1 MRLTAKLSAAV
12 GLCIFLVLAGN
23 AFLRAQADVDR
34 FEVDVARDHRVMG
47 RAIAETVE
55 HLGMREGP
63 ARARELVETLNHR
76 DALIDIIWL
85 ENAVPGPAPTTAVET
100 REGER
105 YLVTLVPVETAPRH
119 STLRLSEALRAEDA
133 LIVEA
138 YGRAART
145 AALLAAL
152 STLVMMVLGAVLIG
166 RPLVALGQ
174 LARRVGAGD
183 LEARAS
189 LRSARFGG
197 DEIGVLASE
206 MNRMTEALAR
216 TQARLDEELAARVGI
231 LEQLRHADR
240 LRVVGEISSEVAH
253 QIGTPLA
260 AARARAQLLAQS
272 EVPTDRV
279 TDTANSIVSDVDRV
293 SNIVRRLLDFARR
306 RSGPRTRVDAAQW
319 ADATLDIL
327 RPLTG
332 KRRVAL
338 ELRKPEAGVDVVI
351 DELEMQQALTNL
363 VMNALAAS
371 PEGSIIE
378 VALAAEPSMLRIDVV
393 DQGTGIAPDA
403 LQHVFEPYF
412 TTKQAGE
419 GTGLGLSVA
428 HGIVREHGGTIDLE
442 STLGEGT
449 RVTVRVPREPPT
461 TRSDGKASWTAR
473 PRPNA

>member
-12 GLCIFLVLAGN
+12 GLCIFLVLVGN
-23 AFLRAQADVDR
+23 AFFRAEDDVVS
-34 FEVDVARDHRVMG
+34 FEDDVARDHRVMG
-47 RAIAETVE
+47 RALAETLS
-55 HLGMREGP
+55 HLALHEGRERT
-63 ARARELVETLNHR
+63 RALVETLNHR
-76 DALIDIIWL
+76 DALIDIVWL
-85 ENAVPGPAPTTAVET
+85 EEHVPSDSPSASVET
-100 REGER
+100 RDGER
-105 YLVTLVPVETAPRH
+105 YLVTSVPVETVPR
-119 STLRLSEALRAEDA
+119 STLRLSEALRAEDG

-138 YGRAART
+138 YGRAALT
-145 AALLAAL
+145 AGLLAVL
-152 STLVMMVLGAVLIG
+152 CTLVMLLLGAVLVG

-174 LARRVGAGD
+174 LARRVGGGD

-189 LRSARFGG
+189 LRAARFGA
-197 DEIGVLASE
+197 DEIGILASE
-206 MNRMTEALAR
+206 MNRMAEALSR
-216 TQARLDEELAARVGI
+216 TQARLDAELATRVGI

-253 QIGTPLA
+253 QIGTPLS

-272 EVPTDRV
+272 EVPTERV
-279 TDTANSIVSDVDRV
+279 PDTAKSIVSDVDRV
-293 SNIVRRLLDFARR
+293 SNTVRRLLDFARR

-327 RPLTG
+327 RPLSG
-332 KRRVAL
+332 KRRIAL
-338 ELRKPEAGVDVVI
+338 ELRKPEAPVDVVI
-351 DELEMQQALTNL
+351 DALEMQQALTNL

-371 PEGSIIE
+371 AEGSVIE
-378 VALAAEPSMLRIDVV
+378 VALAAEPEALRIDVI
-393 DQGTGIAPDA
+393 DQGAGIAPEA

-449 RVTVRVPREPPT
+449 RVTIRVPREPPSVG
-461 TRSDGKASWTAR
+461 SDGKASWTAR
-473 PRPNA
+473 TRPTP